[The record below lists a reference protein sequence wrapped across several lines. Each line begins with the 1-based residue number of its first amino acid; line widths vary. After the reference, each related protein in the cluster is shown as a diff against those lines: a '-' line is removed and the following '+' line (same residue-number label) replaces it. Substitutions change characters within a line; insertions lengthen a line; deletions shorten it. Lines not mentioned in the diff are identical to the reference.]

1 MPKEFNPEKNQ
12 RPIFNQYA
20 VCNNFIILINLI
32 KKKLK

>member
-20 VCNNFIILINLI
+20 VCNNFIIYNF
-32 KKKLK
+32 